1 MQRWKEIAKEVK
13 KIFGDVEIEHRGRSH
28 GVCFRTYI
36 LTVDDSRIQ
45 ELASSKHGVS
55 LTVVPA
61 TDWKNKT
68 WVYVLV
74 NPKKLHPEEIEDE
87 EVKA

>member
-1 MQRWKEIAKEVK
+1 MPRWKEIAKEVK
-13 KIFGDVEIEHRGRSH
+13 KIFGDVEIEHIGRSH
-28 GVCFRTYI
+28 GVSFRTYT
-36 LTVDDSRIQ
+36 LTVDDSKIQ

-61 TDWKNKT
+61 TDWKSKT
-68 WVYVLV
+68 WVYVFV

-87 EVKA
+87 EAGF